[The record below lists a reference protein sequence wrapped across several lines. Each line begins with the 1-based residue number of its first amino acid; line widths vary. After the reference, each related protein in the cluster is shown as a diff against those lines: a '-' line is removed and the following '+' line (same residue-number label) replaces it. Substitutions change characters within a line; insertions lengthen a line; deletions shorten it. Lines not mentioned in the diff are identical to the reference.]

1 MAIVDVA
8 TMVGMVDLIVV
19 VTFTVGGLVGIV
31 VVVGVVVVVVGLVVG
46 VGCVVGCV
54 LVDSHH
60 FPGSVAYSGIAM
72 SAPLRPETAKQRN
85 FN

>member
-19 VTFTVGGLVGIV
+19 VTFTVAGLVGIV
-31 VVVGVVVVVVGLVVG
+31 VVVGVIVVVGPVVG

>member
-19 VTFTVGGLVGIV
+19 VTFTVAGLVGIV
-31 VVVGVVVVVVGLVVG
+31 VVVGVIVVVGLVVG

>member
-31 VVVGVVVVVVGLVVG
+31 VVVGVIVVVGPVVG

>member
-31 VVVGVVVVVVGLVVG
+31 VVVGVVVVVGPVVG

>member
-31 VVVGVVVVVVGLVVG
+31 VVVDVIVVVGPVVG

>member
-1 MAIVDVA
+1 MFDKFLVGIVVLVGVVVE
-8 TMVGMVDLIVV
+8 VGMVVVIVN
-19 VTFTVGGLVGIV
+19 V
-31 VVVGVVVVVVGLVVG
+31 VVVGVVVVVGPVVG

>member
-8 TMVGMVDLIVV
+8 TIVGMVDLIVV

-31 VVVGVVVVVVGLVVG
+31 VVVGVIVVVGPVVG